1 MPTNDD
7 VSLKYQD
14 CPTCGTGAIS
24 GASSCQKCWRPLPIG
39 SVPLAST
46 LSESTSP
53 SVTDQSRRSDFP
65 PAITSAV
72 TESSEHKVVSSPRR
86 QRNPIAKKTTALI
99 RARNALVIVLGI
111 LAVLWII
118 QIVNNADHYRLSID
132 FGIQPRMVSDLPYI
146 LTAPFLHWSWAH
158 IEGNS
163 LPLLILGFLVA
174 YRSIPKFIG
183 VTAVVI
189 LTSGLAAWLTSP
201 TGADGV
207 GASGVIFG
215 WFGYVIVRGFFNHN
229 KVDIF
234 VGLLVM
240 IYYLPIFT
248 LLLPAPHLGYQA
260 HIGGL
265 IGGVLC
271 GWVFRTRRDA
281 SMGRGTG
288 VAVT

>member
-1 MPTNDD
+1 MSAST
-7 VSLKYQD
+7 
-14 CPTCGTGAIS
+14 
-24 GASSCQKCWRPLPIG
+24 ASSALNQSQLNNQ
-39 SVPLAST
+39 PLAVK
-46 LSESTSP
+46 P
-53 SVTDQSRRSDFP
+53 SKTGSSAQKAVPT
-65 PAITSAV
+65 PAG
-72 TESSEHKVVSSPRR
+72 
-86 QRNPIAKKTTALI
+86 QRNPAAKKTTPVI

-111 LAVLWII
+111 LAVLWIV
-118 QIVNNADHYRLSID
+118 QVVNNADHYRLSYD
-132 FGIQPRMVSDLPYI
+132 YGIKPRMVADLPYI

-163 LPLLILGFLVA
+163 LPLLVLGFLVA
-174 YRSIPKFIG
+174 YKGIPKFIG
-183 VTAVVI
+183 LTAVVI

-201 TGADGV
+201 TGADDV

-215 WFGYVIVRGFFNHN
+215 WFGYVIVRGFFNHD

-271 GWVFRTRRDA
+271 GWVFRTRRSA
-281 SMGRGTG
+281 TTGHGTE
-288 VAVT
+288 VALT